1 MDGTTSG
8 IASGLATA
16 LTFVWDSFSSTIGTF
31 NSNPVLWLGCAI
43 GLAGAL
49 ISLVKRA
56 VRVGG
61 RRR

>member
-1 MDGTTSG
+1 MGETSG
-8 IASGLATA
+8 IAAGLATA
-16 LTFVWDSFSSTIGTF
+16 LSFVWDSFASTIGTF
-31 NSNPVLWLGCAI
+31 NANPVLWLGCAI

>member
-1 MDGTTSG
+1 MST
-8 IASGLATA
+8 GLTTA
-16 LTFVWDSFSSTIGTF
+16 LSFVWESFTTTVGTF
-31 NSNPVLWLGCAI
+31 NEYPVLWVGCAI
-43 GLAGAL
+43 GIAGAL

>member
-1 MDGTTSG
+1 MGE
-8 IASGLATA
+8 GLTTA
-16 LTFVWDSFSSTIGTF
+16 LTFVWDGFTSTVGVF
-31 NSNPVLWLGCAI
+31 NTYPVLWVGAAVGI
-43 GLAGAL
+43 AGAL

>member
-1 MDGTTSG
+1 MGDGLT
-8 IASGLATA
+8 TA
-16 LTFVWDSFSSTIGTF
+16 LTFVWDGFATAVTTF
-31 NSNPVLWLGCAI
+31 NTYPVLWLGAAI
-43 GLAGAL
+43 GIAGAL

>member
-1 MDGTTSG
+1 MGE
-8 IASGLATA
+8 GLTTA
-16 LTFVWDSFSSTIGTF
+16 LTFVWDGFASTITTF
-31 NSNPVLWLGCAI
+31 NTYPVLWVGAAVGI
-43 GLAGAL
+43 AGTL

>member
-1 MDGTTSG
+1 MEVSG
-8 IASGLATA
+8 IAAGLNTA
-16 LTFVWDSFSSTIGTF
+16 LSFVWDAFGTTIGTF
-31 NSNPVLWLGCAI
+31 NSNPVLWLGCAFGI
-43 GLAGAL
+43 AGAL